1 MLTIQNHHLLANKSV
16 GIKGWK
22 VEYCLEQANF
32 YEIKL
37 DHSHLSFVK
46 VYLQRKKTLHIEKTL
61 HIGDRFVYRFYDES
75 RKATNQSVTIDYI
88 ADMNNLLKALNKFTF
103 DF

>member
-1 MLTIQNHHLLANKSV
+1 MLKIQNYYLLCDKPIGQS
-16 GIKGWK
+16 GWK
-22 VEYCLEQANF
+22 VEYCGEDSNF

-37 DHSHLSFVK
+37 EHKHLSSIK
-46 VYLQRKKTLHIEKTL
+46 VYLQRKKTL

-88 ADMNNLLKALNKFTF
+88 ADMNNLLKALDKFTF
-103 DF
+103 HF

>member
-1 MLTIQNHHLLANKSV
+1 MLTIQNYYKLCGKPV
-16 GIKGWK
+16 GIKGWE
-22 VEYCLEQANF
+22 VAYCGEDSNF

-37 DHSHLSFVK
+37 DHPHLSFVK
-46 VYLQRKKTLHIEKTL
+46 VYLQRKKTLHI
-61 HIGDRFVYRFYDES
+61 GDKSVYRFYDES

-103 DF
+103 NL

>member
-1 MLTIQNHHLLANKSV
+1 MLTIKNHHLLANKSV

-22 VEYCLEQANF
+22 VEYCLEQTNF

-37 DHSHLSFVK
+37 EQRSSHTSIK
-46 VYLQRKKTLHIEKTL
+46 VYLQRKKTV
-61 HIGDRFVYRFYDES
+61 HIGDKFVYRFYDET
-75 RKATNQSVTIDYI
+75 RHATNQSVTIDYI

-103 DF
+103 NL

>member
-1 MLTIQNHHLLANKSV
+1 MLTIKNHHLLANKSV

-22 VEYCLEQANF
+22 VEYCLEAANF

-37 DHSHLSFVK
+37 DHAHLSFVK
-46 VYLQRKKTLHIEKTL
+46 LYLQRKKTV
-61 HIGDRFVYRFYDES
+61 HIGDKYVYRFYDES

-103 DF
+103 NL

>member
-1 MLTIQNHHLLANKSV
+1 MLTIKNYHRLCNQHIGMS
-16 GIKGWK
+16 GWK
-22 VEYCLEQANF
+22 VGYCGEDSNF

-37 DHSHLSFVK
+37 EHKHLSSIK
-46 VYLQRKKTLHIEKTL
+46 VYLQRKKTL

-75 RKATNQSVTIDYI
+75 LKATNQSVTIDYI
-88 ADMNNLLKALNKFTF
+88 ADMNNLLKALDKFTF